1 MQVFHLDSVDSTNEE
16 AKRLIRAGRITE
28 PAYVLAHEQT
38 AGKGNQGRFWHSP
51 KDAGIYLS
59 VVEFAP
65 NGDAP
70 PSTLFTLAAGVACA
84 DVLREQTSLEV
95 RLKPVNDLYLD
106 GRKLGGILVES
117 MVEAGALRAVV
128 VGVGIN
134 THRAA
139 RLLPDSQVPAISL
152 EEAMSTVAFAGLDF
166 GTIAANLVRAI
177 SSWNETCWM
186 SHKER
191 VRAAWSCLALP
202 GAQCPV

>member
-1 MQVFHLDSVDSTNEE
+1 MQAFHLDSVDSTNEE
-16 AKRLIRAGRITE
+16 AKRLIRAGRITG

-38 AGKGNQGRFWHSP
+38 AGKGNQGRFWLSP

-65 NGDAP
+65 NGDVP

-84 DVLREQTSLEV
+84 DVLRAQTSLDV
-95 RLKPVNDLYLD
+95 RLKPVNDLYLE

-134 THRAA
+134 TRRAA
-139 RLLPDSQVPAISL
+139 RPLPDSRAPAISL
-152 EEAMSTVAFAGLDF
+152 AEAMSAGDFSGLDF
-166 GTIAANLVRAI
+166 GTIAADLVRGI

-186 SHKER
+186 RHKER
-191 VRAAWSCLALP
+191 VRAAWSRLALP